1 MTIAV
6 SFAAATMALLS
17 PAAAAPAVMAYF
29 EGAPSVASLD
39 AFAGHLQIVA
49 ADLFAINA
57 KGRITGHIPASLT
70 SIASTD
76 RIQVL
81 VTVSNFGIN
90 GFSEAIAHAILTP
103 GMAQQAAI
111 ANMVKAAAGYAG
123 INLDFE
129 SVRRTDRAA
138 YTAFATALAAALHQH
153 GLVEVLSIPAETAD
167 NPKDSWTGAFDYAA
181 LGRVA
186 DLVQVMTYDENGPW
200 GPPGPVAGL
209 DWMSAC
215 LAFSQRVLPA
225 GKISLGV
232 PAYGY
237 DWNLTAGGGKQV
249 AYAAVPALMTQT
261 GAVPQW
267 DAATSSPWFSYT
279 AANGASHVVWYE
291 NAKSIALKSA
301 LATQHGVAGLSIY
314 ALGFENAAFWSA
326 MTTSF

>member
-57 KGRITGHIPASLT
+57 KGRITGHIPASLA
-70 SIASTD
+70 SIARHGPDSGGP
-76 RIQVL
+76 
-81 VTVSNFGIN
+81 VTVSNFGIH

-167 NPKDSWTGAFDYAA
+167 NPKDSLDRRVRLRGV
-181 LGRVA
+181 GRVA

-209 DWMSAC
+209 DWVSAC

-267 DAATSSPWFSYT
+267 DAASFAMVQLYRGEW
-279 AANGASHVVWYE
+279 
-291 NAKSIALKSA
+291 
-301 LATQHGVAGLSIY
+301 GVACGVV
-314 ALGFENAAFWSA
+314 
-326 MTTSF
+326 